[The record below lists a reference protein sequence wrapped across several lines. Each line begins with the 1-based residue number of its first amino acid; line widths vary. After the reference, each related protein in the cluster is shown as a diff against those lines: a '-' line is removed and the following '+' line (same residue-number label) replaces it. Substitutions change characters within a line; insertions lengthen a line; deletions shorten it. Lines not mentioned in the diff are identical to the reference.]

1 MRISTF
7 AALGVFTM
15 GVTIP
20 VMPAAAVASVPAAVI
35 AQIVASSAGAGN
47 TDQPDTAEQRMRR
60 RFPQPVRV
68 GDLIGLPVLDDSSRT
83 LGYVRAVVRTPQN
96 KIELIVDYDGWFGW
110 DARPVAVPIELIGIQ
125 GRQLVSLD
133 MSRADY
139 TAAPTWQ
146 RGVETTISDSDSVSV
161 ALGRR

>member
-7 AALGVFTM
+7 AVLSAFALGVT
-15 GVTIP
+15 
-20 VMPAAAVASVPAAVI
+20 MPAMTGRAVASVPIVRV
-35 AQIVASSAGAGN
+35 AQLVASSADAGN
-47 TDQPDTAEQRMRR
+47 TDQPDTAGQRMRR

-68 GDLIGLPVLDDSSRT
+68 GDLIGLPVLDDNSRT
-83 LGYVRAVVRTPQN
+83 LGYVRAVMRTPQN

-133 MSRADY
+133 MPRADY
-139 TAAPTWQ
+139 AAAPVWQ
-146 RGVETTISDSDSVSV
+146 HTVETAIPNTDSISV
-161 ALGRR
+161 ALARR

>member
-7 AALGVFTM
+7 AVLGAFTM
-15 GVTIP
+15 GVT
-20 VMPAAAVASVPAAVI
+20 MPAMTDAAVASVPAAVI
-35 AQIVASSAGAGN
+35 AQLVASSAGVAN
-47 TDQPDTAEQRMRR
+47 TDQPDAAEQRMRR
-60 RFPQPVRV
+60 RFPQSVRV

-83 LGYVRAVVRTPQN
+83 LGYVRAVVRTRQN

-133 MSRADY
+133 MSRAEYD
-139 TAAPTWQ
+139 AAPTWQ
-146 RGVETTISDSDSVSV
+146 YSVETAIADSDSVSV
-161 ALGRR
+161 ALARR

>member
-7 AALGVFTM
+7 AVLGAFTM
-15 GVTIP
+15 SVT
-20 VMPAAAVASVPAAVI
+20 MPAMTAAAVASVPAAVI
-35 AQIVASSAGAGN
+35 AQLVASSAGAGN
-47 TDQPDTAEQRMRR
+47 TDQPETAEQRMRR

-68 GDLIGLPVLDDSSRT
+68 GDLIGLPVLDESSRT

-110 DARPVAVPIELIGIQ
+110 DARQVAVPIELIGIQ

-139 TAAPTWQ
+139 IAAPTWQ
-146 RGVETTISDSDSVSV
+146 RGVETTIPDSDSVSV